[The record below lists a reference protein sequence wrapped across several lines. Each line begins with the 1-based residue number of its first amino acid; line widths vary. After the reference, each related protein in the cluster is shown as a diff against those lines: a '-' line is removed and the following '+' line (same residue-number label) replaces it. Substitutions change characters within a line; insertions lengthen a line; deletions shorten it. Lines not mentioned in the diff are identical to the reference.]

1 MQQPSKVG
9 VKVDGT
15 WMIIEPF
22 SNDAPDQ
29 NHNPIGRIYYSTSTM
44 ICTPASLPASLPQE
58 VDAALGAQAGEERVR
73 LVVKAAGFKRFLR
86 AAQTPFNLV
95 YEARP

>member
-29 NHNPIGRIYYSTSTM
+29 NHNPIGRIYYSASTM
-44 ICTPASLPASLPQE
+44 ICTPASLPASLP
-58 VDAALGAQAGEERVR
+58 
-73 LVVKAAGFKRFLR
+73 
-86 AAQTPFNLV
+86 
-95 YEARP
+95 